1 MTVALSI
8 VMAFTPN
15 PKYPKP
21 VLRKSLRNDGESI
34 TLGGIT
40 GTLADGRPYYGD
52 FWWLDNF
59 VGLTYHFSQIDL
71 ENAPTEEIIELLV
84 KSNQLR
90 PITARTRKFIYN
102 ISPDTDEEGNKN
114 WRVYVTL
121 GLADRIIYLNP
132 DGSTRSSCV
141 LTVHGND
148 GGKPPLLEVLE
159 DHVASVLEGQ
169 IVIQMLSSQTH
180 EGRREM
186 ISSMSP
192 SFMKF
197 IQSLISNGKA
207 I

>member
-1 MTVALSI
+1 
-8 VMAFTPN
+8 MAFTPN

-52 FWWLDNF
+52 LWWLDNF
-59 VGLTYHFSQIDL
+59 VGLTYHFSRIDL
-71 ENAPTEEIIELLV
+71 ENASPDEIIDLLV
-84 KSNQLR
+84 NSNQLR
-90 PITARTRKFIYN
+90 PVTEKTRKFIYDV
-102 ISPDTDEEGNKN
+102 SPDTDEEGNKN

-148 GGKPPLLEVLE
+148 GGDPPFLEVLE
-159 DHVASVLEGQ
+159 DHVATVLEGQ
-169 IVIQMLSSQTH
+169 IVIQMLSSQTP

-186 ISSMSP
+186 FTSMSP
-192 SFMKF
+192 SLKRLVL
-197 IQSLISNGKA
+197 SLISSGER